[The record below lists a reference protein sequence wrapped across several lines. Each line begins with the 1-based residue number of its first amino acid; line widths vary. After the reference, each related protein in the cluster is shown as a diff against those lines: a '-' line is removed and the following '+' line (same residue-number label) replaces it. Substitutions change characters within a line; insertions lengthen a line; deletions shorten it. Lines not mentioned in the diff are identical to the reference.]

1 MFAIMAQVASSD
13 HIQRYDAF
21 RRRNAENA
29 YGRNVQYNGQNQK
42 TVENLEALLTG
53 EKDPKT
59 VHAERQEFQ
68 RLDGG
73 QMKQIA
79 LPIGKTLEESI
90 DIWRSVRAEA
100 ISEPEPTT
108 TDYQLAAT
116 ASAKIMRTEAQIMLH
131 NRAQSEIESA
141 TVREEAESVKMASM
155 ELPSALDREVRI
167 MQKRYEQAI
176 SSYSFQVHM
185 KLKGF
190 ENDRP
195 SFYKIA

>member
-1 MFAIMAQVASSD
+1 MNAIMAQVASSD

-21 RRRNAENA
+21 RRRNAESA

-53 EKDPKT
+53 KKDPKT
-59 VHAERQEFQ
+59 VHTERQEFQ

-79 LPIGKTLEESI
+79 LPIGKTLEETI
-90 DIWRSVRAEA
+90 DIWKSVRAEA
-100 ISEPEPTT
+100 VSEPEPTT

-131 NRAQSEIESA
+131 NRAQAEIESA

-190 ENDRP
+190 ETDRP

>member
-1 MFAIMAQVASSD
+1 
-13 HIQRYDAF
+13 
-21 RRRNAENA
+21 
-29 YGRNVQYNGQNQK
+29 
-42 TVENLEALLTG
+42 
-53 EKDPKT
+53 
-59 VHAERQEFQ
+59 
-68 RLDGG
+68 
-73 QMKQIA
+73 MKQIT
-79 LPIGKTLEESI
+79 LPIGKTLEETI

-131 NRAQSEIESA
+131 NRAQTEIESA
-141 TVREEAESVKMASM
+141 TVLEEAESVKMASM

-190 ENDRP
+190 ENDQP